1 MCGWWWWWVQ
11 DTDLQWYIVQ
21 TAQVLFMHK
30 HFSAF
35 RNGVLRFSI
44 LTGPGEALFAFNIVR
59 TVSCVSC
66 RVVCVVSCV
75 VCVVSCRWSCRVWF
89 RD

>member
-1 MCGWWWWWVQ
+1 VRGEQ
-11 DTDLQWYIVQ
+11 DTDVQWYIVQ

-44 LTGPGEALFAFNIVR
+44 LTGPGEALFAFNIVPPR
-59 TVSCVSC
+59 SSTRVSCVFLADPRTHTASTTT
-66 RVVCVVSCV
+66 RS
-75 VCVVSCRWSCRVWF
+75 RL
-89 RD
+89 

>member
-1 MCGWWWWWVQ
+1 MVAVAVAQ

-59 TVSCVSC
+59 TASRASRVSCAPCVVC
-66 RVVCVVSCV
+66 RVVCVVSRLTPV
-75 VCVVSCRWSCRVWF
+75 MDRSRW
-89 RD
+89 

>member
-1 MCGWWWWWVQ
+1 MVAVAVVQ

-59 TVSCVSC
+59 TASRVASC
-66 RVVCVVSCV
+66 RVVCAV
-75 VCVVSCRWSCRVWF
+75 CRVWYALC
-89 RD
+89 RW